1 MGTDRRSFMKYSLA
15 AAATAP
21 GALKAREAGA
31 ATELEAEVKP
41 IEIPGQI
48 DPDHPHKVAKVPY
61 KRIATEEAWTTP
73 EITDA
78 YIKLIESNPA
88 DEPGFVAMWGR
99 SLKNATKES
108 LKHNLLVQRLLD
120 MDQRR
125 IGDMDSAGIDMQ
137 VLLLTAPGVQVFDK
151 DTAVALAADSNDQ
164 LAEAIKRHPKRF
176 AGFAAVAPQ
185 DPTAG
190 AKEIERAVKKLGMH
204 GVVINSHTKGEYLG
218 DKKFWPLFEAI
229 EAMGVPLYIHP
240 RTPSPD
246 MIKPFL
252 HDHMERAIM
261 GFGVEVAYHIM
272 DIIIRGAL
280 DQFPNLKLMI
290 GHAGEGL
297 PYWMYRIDYMHSHVP
312 WPSWTKLKMHP
323 SAYMQRNLW
332 ITSSGVPWGPALKM
346 AQEVLGPDRVIYA
359 MDYPYEFRAEE
370 VTLSDNLDMSPAVK
384 KKFFQGNIEDLS
396 GIKA

>member
-1 MGTDRRSFMKYSLA
+1 MGTDRRSFIKYSLA
-15 AAATAP
+15 AAAAP
-21 GALKAREAGA
+21 AAITVREASAA
-31 ATELEAEVKP
+31 ATLEAEVEP
-41 IEIPGQI
+41 VEIPGPPN
-48 DPDHPHKVAKVPY
+48 PDKPHKVAKAPY

-73 EITDA
+73 EIVDA
-78 YIKLIESNPA
+78 YIKLIDSDPA

-108 LKHNLLVQRLLD
+108 LERNLLVQRLLD

-125 IGDMDSAGIDMQ
+125 LGDMDSSGIDMQ

-151 DTAVALAADSNDQ
+151 DTAVALAAGSNDQ
-164 LAEAIKRHPKRF
+164 LAEAIKRRPTRF
-176 AGFAAVAPQ
+176 AGFAACAPQ
-185 DPTAG
+185 DPAAA
-190 AKEIERAVKKLGMH
+190 AKEIERGVKTLGLR

-218 DKKFWPLFEAI
+218 DRKFWPILEAV
-229 EAMGVPLYIHP
+229 EAMDVPLYIHP
-240 RTPSPD
+240 RTPAPD
-246 MIKPFL
+246 MIGPFL
-252 HDHMERAIM
+252 RDHMERAIM
-261 GFGVEVAYHIM
+261 GFGVEVAYHVM

-297 PYWMYRIDYMHSHVP
+297 PYWMYRIDYMHTYVP
-312 WPSWTKLKMHP
+312 SPSWTKLKMHP
-323 SAYMQRNLW
+323 SAYFQRNLW

-346 AQEVLGPDRVIYA
+346 GQDLLGVDRVIYA

-370 VTLSDNLDMSPAVK
+370 VTMSDNLDMTPDVK
-384 KKFFQGNIEDLS
+384 KKFFQGNIEAIT